1 MSGKKT
7 IILDFDGVIHSYK
20 SGWQGVTNIPDS
32 PVEGVNE
39 AIQELRKDYEVV
51 VHSSRCHQEG
61 GIEAIEDYLDKYD
74 IEVDK
79 VVRDK
84 VPAIVQIDDRAINFG
99 GKWNKELIN
108 KVKDF
113 KPWHK

>member
-1 MSGKKT
+1 MDKKT
-7 IILDFDGVIHSYK
+7 IILDFDGVIHSYT
-20 SGWQGVTNIPDS
+20 SGWQGVTNIPDP

-61 GIEAIEDYLDKYD
+61 GIKAIKEYLEKHN
-74 IEVDK
+74 IKVDR

-84 VPAIVQIDDRAINFG
+84 VPAIAQVDDRAINFDG
-99 GKWNKELIN
+99 EWSKKLIKTIKN
-108 KVKDF
+108 F
-113 KPWHK
+113 KPWHKM